1 MLVIR
6 VAMYTVLSVHTRL
19 LISISGSLLACYVQS
34 VHLFFGQHV
43 WTPSC
48 LLCTVC
54 PFVISGS
61 LHAWTC
67 YVQSV
72 HLFVMS
78 GSFHAHY
85 VQSVHLFV
93 MSGSLHASYV
103 QSVYLFMSE
112 SLHASYVQ
120 SVYLF
125 MSESLHASYVQSVY
139 LFMSESLHASYVQSI
154 CLCLNPY
161 MLTMY
166 CLSVCLW
173 CLQSFMLTVVYSLPI
188 CLCLD
193 LSCSLCTVSPSVIF
207 GSLHQGHACCVQY
220 PSVCYVWIPSC
231 SLDTVCLSVPI
242 CLLCLNPVM
251 LTRYSLP
258 ICCVWI
264 PSCSLG
270 TVCLSVVSESRHAH

>member
-93 MSGSLHASYV
+93 MS
-103 QSVYLFMSE
+103 E

-125 MSESLHASYVQSVY
+125 VSESLHANHVLSVRLFVMSTVFHAHCRIQSTH
-139 LFMSESLHASYVQSI
+139 LFMSGPFLLSVYSQSI
-154 CLCLNPY
+154 CY
-161 MLTMY
+161 
-166 CLSVCLW
+166 
-173 CLQSFMLTVVYSLPI
+173 I
-188 CLCLD
+188 
-193 LSCSLCTVSPSVIF
+193 
-207 GSLHQGHACCVQY
+207 
-220 PSVCYVWIPSC
+220 WIPS
-231 SLDTVCLSVPI
+231 SRSCLLCTVPI
-242 CLLCLNPVM
+242 CLLCLDPVM

-258 ICCVWI
+258 ICTHLFVM
-264 PSCSLG
+264 
-270 TVCLSVVSESRHAH
+270 SESRHAH